1 MPEYTERRTPA
12 LYRST
17 TAPPTP
23 YLGYTTGDVPPEL
36 SPLDELAIR
45 GRMLKKQLGND
56 GTLGLNPQTVHRSLR
71 HPNRSP
77 GAAPSGFLERSFS
90 LDSQQQSIGSLVG
103 GIGIHFTSPNEQDRP
118 VSSYP
123 RFSHA
128 ASIVSSRNSNASV
141 LTVTPDGTKSPEPEN
156 IPNFHGFDFRQESGL
171 PNLQG
176 HSSRP
181 GPKGLDSRVGRQGY
195 SEVTKNIE
203 VPTSP
208 ITHDLAHG
216 V

>member
-1 MPEYTERRTPA
+1 MPEYTDRRTPG

-17 TAPPTP
+17 TAPTTP
-23 YLGYTTGDVPPEL
+23 YLGYSAGDIPPEL

-77 GAAPSGFLERSFS
+77 GAAPAGFLERSFS

-128 ASIVSSRNSNASV
+128 ASIVSSRDSNASGF
-141 LTVTPDGTKSPEPEN
+141 TVTPEGTKSPEMEN

-171 PNLQG
+171 PNLKG
-176 HSSRP
+176 HNSGS
-181 GPKGLDSRVGRQGY
+181 GPKGLGSHVDRQDY
-195 SEVTKNIE
+195 FDVTRNIE
-203 VPTSP
+203 VPN
-208 ITHDLAHG
+208 LQ
-216 V
+216 